1 MSNQIIDFT
10 SARNT
15 RKDMNNSGADL
26 NVREDS
32 ITDLTALE
40 KNIEDSFDQIESMRG
55 IVQFWEGRPS
65 FGAEFE
71 SVLETYRIMHGELL
85 GLTTRIRELRDRA
98 ESLLEAENAK

>member
-1 MSNQIIDFT
+1 MSNQIIDLN
-10 SARNT
+10 SVRSN
-15 RKDMNNSGADL
+15 RKDMNDAGT
-26 NVREDS
+26 RIE
-32 ITDLTALE
+32 TDGETIAELTALE

-65 FGAEFE
+65 SGPEFE

-98 ESLLEAENAK
+98 ELLLEAEQSK